1 MLTIFSNRRDR
12 ATLIT
17 AAQLLRDTNLVWSS
31 DFEAV
36 RVDLASW
43 LSAEAD
49 FMTAHRPSAVRV
61 ANQILDGAEDA

>member
-17 AAQLLRDTNLVWSS
+17 AAQFLIDSNLVWSE
-31 DFEAV
+31 DFDAIRIE
-36 RVDLASW
+36 LASW
-43 LSAEAD
+43 LSKEAD

-61 ANQILDGAEDA
+61 ANQILDGLEDA